1 MKKLLIILLTLLML
15 VACGKKKIPWEEV
28 KSNFENTK
36 QEVSNITKDIEIIL
50 KEDYTGLLTELK
62 DYISAAEYDI
72 NEENQD
78 LLRRAYKVAYY
89 IEDFASRA
97 KAKYA
102 KGLLTLA
109 KDVRSMCVSNFE
121 GEEEDFDTLKNRIIE
136 EIETFEDWTDSDWS
150 NVEILKKIKWTEVEA
165 DFLALEEEA
174 YAELLPSEEITE
186 SDLEDLKIDI
196 IDGINSIKE
205 EDDEIITAKNLEAV
219 KKAYKSCVLLDTY
232 AWRVY
237 CDDSVKVRAFCEASM
252 SYIKECFGKKLE
264 DDELYEGKYEDYLEE
279 AKRYTQSTW
288 NQIAARLRM
297 PR

>member
-1 MKKLLIILLTLLML
+1 MKKLLILLLTLLML
-15 VACGKKKIPWEEV
+15 TSCGKKKIPWDEV
-28 KSNFENTK
+28 KTNFESSK
-36 QEVSNITKDIEIIL
+36 QEVSEITKDIEIVL

-62 DYISAAEYDI
+62 DYITNAEYDI
-72 NEENQD
+72 NEDNQD

-109 KDVRSMCVSNFE
+109 KDVRSMVQSNFE
-121 GEEEDFDTLKNRIIE
+121 GEEEDFDTLKLHILD
-136 EIETFEDWTDSDWS
+136 EIETFENWSDSDWS
-150 NVEILKKIKWTEVEA
+150 NVEILQKIKWTEVEE

-186 SDLEDLKIDI
+186 TDLEDLKIDI
-196 IDGINSIKE
+196 IDGINAIQE
-205 EDDEIITAKNLEAV
+205 EDDEIVTAKNIDAV
-219 KKAYKSCVLLDTY
+219 KNAYKSCVLLNTY
-232 AWRVY
+232 AYRVR
-237 CDDSVKVRAFCEASM
+237 CDESLKVRDFTDATL

-264 DDELYEGKYEDYLEE
+264 DDEKYEGKYEDYLEE
-279 AKRYTQSTW
+279 AKKYTQSTW